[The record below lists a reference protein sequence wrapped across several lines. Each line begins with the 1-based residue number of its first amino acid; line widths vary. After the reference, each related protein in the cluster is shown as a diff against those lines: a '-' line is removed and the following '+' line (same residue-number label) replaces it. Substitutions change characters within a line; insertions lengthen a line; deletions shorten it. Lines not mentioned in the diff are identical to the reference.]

1 MGERRY
7 ALVVALLLFWTA
19 APALRCVLPGESLT
33 PEEQACCKTM
43 GGDCGDMGNHSCC
56 KKIKADTQPAVVT
69 SQANAPHFV
78 TLATPATSSAGVA
91 MPALQLADVAAVAP
105 SPPLPTVSAAVL
117 RI

>member
-43 GGDCGDMGNHSCC
+43 GGNHSCC